1 LEVIGAVDVGDDSAG
16 AADGGNE
23 VGPEVVASEE
33 MVLEAGAA
41 EVGVDITRDDSGS
54 EEGGPGGGSAARWC
68 LEPELGVECSGVP
81 TGCIASS

>member
-54 EEGGPGGGSAARWC
+54 EEGGPGGGQRRDGAWSRSGGWSG
-68 LEPELGVECSGVP
+68 PEFQLAV
-81 TGCIASS
+81 